1 MEQLSGLDAMFIHA
15 ELHGLPM
22 HISSFSI
29 YDPST
34 SPEGRVEFRQILEI
48 FEKKIQHEVPILR
61 SRLVEVPMNLD
72 QPYWAEDPRFDMVY
86 HVRHIAL
93 PKPGD
98 WNKLFTLVANLHA
111 QPLNRA
117 RPLWEAYVI
126 DGLDKLE
133 GIPKGCFGLFLK
145 VHHAIMDGRT
155 GLALYSNLHTI
166 TPELQTFA
174 GKPQLPAKAEP
185 VEALPGL
192 SSLMTKAAAHNAR
205 KTLNLGKT
213 LLGVAKTVGK
223 LQLGVRSGELH
234 SLEKPKCRFNGPI
247 SPGRVV
253 DRQRLPIQD
262 IKAIRSVSEG
272 ATVNDVALTIIG
284 GAMRRYLAAKDELPA
299 QSLVSGVPIDVRT
312 PDDANKPG
320 NRVSFMNV
328 PLCSNIDDPLE
339 RLRVVHKEALASK
352 QYASTLGRTFVND
365 VLDDVYAGLT
375 SWGIRSVVES
385 GALSFFAPVHNTI
398 ITNVPGAPVPIY
410 LAGAQLID
418 SFGLGPLM
426 PNTGL
431 FHTVTSTYEYLNISF
446 TACRDMMPDPEF
458 YSQCLAESF
467 EELRDAAFERRAQQ
481 LAEAEQESRKARRRV
496 KRQTR
501 RIHATKAAAGN
512 KKPKPAVRKAARK
525 RTKVEDAP
533 VTSPAGDQEKPGGL
547 TVVSDN
553 TRSVVNHG

>member
-29 YDPST
+29 YDPAT
-34 SPEGRVEFRQILEI
+34 SPDGKVDFRQVLDI

-61 SRLVEVPMNLD
+61 SRLVEVPLNLD

-93 PKPGD
+93 PKPAD

-126 DGLDKLE
+126 DGLDKLD

-166 TPELQTFA
+166 TPELQVFNEA
-174 GKPQLPAKAEP
+174 AKMPVKADSAES
-185 VEALPGL
+185 APGTA
-192 SSLMTKAAAHNAR
+192 SLMARATAHNVR
-205 KTLNLGKT
+205 KTMHLGKT
-213 LLGVAKTVGK
+213 LLNVAKTVGK

-262 IKAIRSVSEG
+262 IKAIRNVSEG

-284 GAMRRYLAAKDELPA
+284 GAMRRYLASKDELPA

-312 PDDANKPG
+312 QDDAHKRG
-320 NRVSFMNV
+320 NMVSLMNV
-328 PLCSNIDDPLE
+328 PLCTNIEDPLE
-339 RLRVVHKEALASK
+339 RLRVVHKEAIASK

-365 VLDDVYAGLT
+365 VLDDLYAGLT

-385 GALSFFAPVHNTI
+385 GALAFFTPVHNTI

-410 LAGAQLID
+410 LAGAKLID
-418 SFGLGPLM
+418 SFGLGPLV

-431 FHTVTSTYEYLNISF
+431 FHTVTSTYECLSISF
-446 TACRDMMPDPEF
+446 TACREMMPDPEF

-467 EELRDAAFERRAQQ
+467 EELRDEALEKRAEMLASTEQAA
-481 LAEAEQESRKARRRV
+481 RKAKRRV

-501 RIHATKAAAGN
+501 RVHASRADRKVAD
-512 KKPKPAVRKAARK
+512 KPPVRKAARK
-525 RTKVEDAP
+525 QPPPEAAEIVEAEST
-533 VTSPAGDQEKPGGL
+533 VKSAAGL

-553 TRSVVNHG
+553 TRVTVTHG

>member
-34 SPEGRVEFRQILEI
+34 SPDGKVEFKQVLEI

-98 WNKLFTLVANLHA
+98 WNKLFTLIANLHA

-126 DGLDKLE
+126 DGLDTLD

-166 TPELQTFA
+166 TPELQEFDVK
-174 GKPQLPAKAEP
+174 GLPAKTEQPAES
-185 VEALPGL
+185 GL
-192 SSLMTKAAAHNAR
+192 GASSLMARATAHNVR
-205 KTLNLGKT
+205 KTLHLGKT
-213 LLGVAKTVGK
+213 LMNVAKTVGK

-253 DRQRLPIQD
+253 DRQRMPIQD
-262 IKAIRSVSEG
+262 IKAIRSASEG

-284 GAMRRYLAAKDELPA
+284 GAMRRYLAAKDELPM

-312 PDDANKPG
+312 QDDANKRG
-320 NRVSFMNV
+320 NMVSLMNV
-328 PLCSNIDDPLE
+328 PLCSNIEDPLE

-352 QYASTLGRTFVND
+352 SYASTLGRTFVND
-365 VLDDVYAGLT
+365 VLDDLYAGLT

-398 ITNVPGAPVPIY
+398 ITNVPGAPMPIY
-410 LAGAQLID
+410 LAGAKLID
-418 SFGLGPLM
+418 SFGLGPLV

-431 FHTVTSTYEYLNISF
+431 FHTVTSTYESLNISF

-458 YSQCLAESF
+458 YSQCLADSF
-467 EELRDAAFERRAQQ
+467 EELRDAGLEKRAQQ
-481 LAEAEQESRKARRRV
+481 LAESEQEARKAKRRT

-501 RIHATKAAAGN
+501 RIHASKADHKAPA
-512 KKPKPAVRKAARK
+512 KPPVRKARRK
-525 RTKVEDAP
+525 KTPDPEVVIGNSDA
-533 VTSPAGDQEKPGGL
+533 EKPAGL

-553 TRSVVNHG
+553 TRPTITHG

>member
-34 SPEGRVEFRQILEI
+34 SPTGQVEFRQVLEI

-93 PKPGD
+93 PNPGD
-98 WNKLFTLVANLHA
+98 WNKLFTLIANLHA

-166 TPELQTFA
+166 TPELQTFENT
-174 GKPQLPAKAEP
+174 GLPATTGQPHPA
-185 VEALPGL
+185 PGA
-192 SSLMTKAAAHNAR
+192 SSLMVRAAAHNAR
-205 KTLNLGKT
+205 KTLHLGKT
-213 LLGVAKTVGK
+213 LMNVAKTVGK

-253 DRQRLPIQD
+253 DRQRMPIQD
-262 IKAIRSVSEG
+262 IKAIRSASEG

-284 GAMRRYLAAKDELPA
+284 GAMRRYLAAKDELPM

-312 PDDANKPG
+312 QDDANKPG
-320 NRVSFMNV
+320 NRVSLMNV
-328 PLCSNIDDPLE
+328 PLCSNIGDPLE
-339 RLRVVHKEALASK
+339 RLRVVHKEAVASK
-352 QYASTLGRTFVND
+352 HYASTLGRTFVND
-365 VLDDVYAGLT
+365 VLDDLYAGLT

-398 ITNVPGAPVPIY
+398 ITNVPGAPMPIY
-410 LAGAQLID
+410 LAGAKLID

-431 FHTVTSTYEYLNISF
+431 FHTVTSTYESLNISF

-458 YSQCLAESF
+458 YSQCLADSF
-467 EELRDAAFERRAQQ
+467 EELRDAGLEKRAQI
-481 LAEAEQESRKARRRV
+481 LAASEQAARKARRRV

-501 RIHATKAAAGN
+501 RMHAAKAD
-512 KKPKPAVRKAARK
+512 KPVRKAQRK
-525 RTKVEDAP
+525 QPVAESGEASGKGDAGK
-533 VTSPAGDQEKPGGL
+533 PAGL

-553 TRSVVNHG
+553 TRVTVPHG